1 MVQKIISQSK
11 NLLDSGRKRAGN
23 FFYSKQADIFSAAGV
38 IMVTVAIARVLG
50 LIRIRTLFHFF
61 PSDQVTLYLAA
72 FKVPDFWFE
81 VLMLSSL
88 STAFIPVF
96 SSYLGKNKEKEAWQ
110 LVSVVLTFLTMLFLV
125 FSLIIIFFAEPIY
138 RIVAAGLPPEDIKLV
153 ADFSRLVLIGQ
164 ASFLLSYILTGVLES
179 NQRFL
184 APALAPAFYNG
195 GIILGTIL
203 LAPTFGLRGAVY
215 GAIIGAFLHLL
226 IQLPLALKLGFRPRF
241 SFNFS
246 HPGLRKIVELSWPR
260 ITELSVFQARG
271 FTDLYLASHISKSAY
286 SLLRS
291 ADMMQGSLVG
301 LFGLAIA
308 KAALPTLSR
317 QAAQEN
323 LESFKRTFVASFN
336 GIVFLTVPVA
346 VFVSVLRIPIVR
358 LAFGAEQFNWPDTV
372 ETGLTLSAFSFA
384 IVAYALVLIT
394 NRAFYALHETL
405 LPMKVTIGVTLINVL
420 LSFFFVFSMRA
431 STWGLALSF
440 SISSLIQELI
450 LLFYLN
456 RKISLDKNALLSS
469 FSKIALASSVSGTVM
484 FFLLKIFDRSAW
496 DKKLSFL
503 SSLGLGLPTTFERF
517 ILDTRYTV
525 NLVVLT
531 IAVATIGA
539 AIYLLM
545 VWALRVREFT
555 LIANVISRF
564 YNRILEKTFR
574 RQNEAVAVSPTDD
587 SNPLS

>member
-11 NLLDSGRKRAGN
+11 NLLDTSRRTARV

-38 IMVTVAIARVLG
+38 IMITVALARILG
-50 LIRIRTLFHFF
+50 LVRIRTLFHFF
-61 PSDQVTLYLAA
+61 PSDQVSLYLAA

-110 LVSVVLTFLTMLFLV
+110 LVSVVLTFLSILFV
-125 FSLIIIFFAEPIY
+125 FFSVIVLIFAEPIY
-138 RIVAAGLPPEDIKLV
+138 RIVAAGLPPEDIKVV
-153 ADFSRLVLIGQ
+153 ADFSRLILIGQ
-164 ASFLLSYILTGVLES
+164 ASFLVSYILTGVLES

-184 APALAPAFYNG
+184 APALAPAFYNI
-195 GIILGTIL
+195 GIILGTIF
-203 LAPTFGLRGAVY
+203 LAPTFGLKGAIY

-226 IQLPLALKLGFRPRF
+226 VQFPLAARLGFRPRF
-241 SFNFS
+241 SFNFA
-246 HPGLRKIVELSWPR
+246 HAGLKKIIELSWPR
-260 ITELSVFQARG
+260 IAELSVFQARG
-271 FTDLYLASHISKSAY
+271 FTDLYLASFISKSAY

-317 QAAQEN
+317 LAAQEN
-323 LESFKRTFVASFN
+323 LDAFKRTFVSSFN
-336 GIVFLTVPVA
+336 GILFLTVPIA
-346 VFVSVLRIPIVR
+346 IFVSVLRIPIVR

-405 LPMKVTIGVTLINVL
+405 LPMKVTILVTIINVL
-420 LSFFFVFSMRA
+420 LSFLLVFQFKT
-431 STWGLALSF
+431 STWGLAMSF
-440 SISSLIQELI
+440 SIASLTQAII
-450 LLFYLN
+450 LLMFLHK
-456 RKISLDKNALLSS
+456 RVKFDKLSLLSP

-484 FFLLKIFDRSAW
+484 FFLLRIFDRSAW

-503 SSLGLGLPTTFERF
+503 GELGLAIPTTFERF

-531 IAVATIGA
+531 AFVALVGAVV
-539 AIYLLM
+539 YLFM
-545 VWALRVREFT
+545 VWVLRVREFT
-555 LIANVISRF
+555 VITNVIARF
-564 YNRILEKTFR
+564 YNNLLERTFKK
-574 RQNEAVAVSPTDD
+574 QKEAVSVSETNQP
-587 SNPLS
+587 